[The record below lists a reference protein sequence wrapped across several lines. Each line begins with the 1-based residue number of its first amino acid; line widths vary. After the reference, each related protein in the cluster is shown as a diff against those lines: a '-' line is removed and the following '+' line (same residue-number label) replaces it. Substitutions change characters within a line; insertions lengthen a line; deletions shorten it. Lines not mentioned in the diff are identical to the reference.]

1 MEISQL
7 ATAAKI
13 AYQMLLSVNLTK
25 NTFHML
31 EYNRYPIKNPGAQ
44 GCFDTLIETE
54 LTTVHPDYQE
64 EFIRKYSRQSM
75 IDAFSRGERI
85 ISMEVPHLGEDGI
98 YHWNFTQAVQVVSPY
113 TDDLI
118 EITLSRN
125 IDEDRRV
132 QEETLEKER
141 RSKLLLEDA
150 LQKAEKANQAKSDF
164 L

>member
-1 MEISQL
+1 MVEFTAAKIDPLGDEEYWCVLVFRDVQEEYILEQQKNVEISQL

-13 AYQMLLSVNLTK
+13 AYQMLLSVNLTQ

-98 YHWNFTQAVQVVSPY
+98 
-113 TDDLI
+113 
-118 EITLSRN
+118 
-125 IDEDRRV
+125 
-132 QEETLEKER
+132 
-141 RSKLLLEDA
+141 
-150 LQKAEKANQAKSDF
+150 
-164 L
+164 

>member
-1 MEISQL
+1 
-7 ATAAKI
+7 
-13 AYQMLLSVNLTK
+13 
-25 NTFHML
+25 
-31 EYNRYPIKNPGAQ
+31 
-44 GCFDTLIETE
+44 
-54 LTTVHPDYQE
+54 
-64 EFIRKYSRQSM
+64 M

-125 IDEDRRV
+125 IDEGRRV

-164 L
+164 LSKMSHDIRTPMNAVIGMTQLAQLHLKDEDKLKDYLQKITISGTHLLNLCLLYTSRCV